1 MAHFEPFLIVT
12 MKFFSYFIILVFS
25 ASCSN
30 FYEFKSKTTEHELHR
45 VFEMN
50 LKDKK
55 VDFKAYNDYYF
66 DTINLSAV
74 YISKKELKQ
83 IKKLTAKANNS
94 QVLFLHN
101 YSPFYL
107 NIVGFYYP
115 NLYLNEII
123 PPKIKFTEEKLTNG
137 FLFNYEI
144 NNKLISDFYI
154 SQVKGVLRFIAIGGP
169 KHKNNIESYNGEIDY
184 VFYVLNQELFR
195 LKNN

>member
-1 MAHFEPFLIVT
+1 MKVFICFL
-12 MKFFSYFIILVFS
+12 FSIFII
-25 ASCSN
+25 SCSN
-30 FYEFKSKTTEHELHR
+30 FYEFKSQTTEHELHR
-45 VFEMN
+45 AFEMN

-74 YISKKELKQ
+74 YISKKQLNQ
-83 IKKLTAKANNS
+83 VKKLTVKANNS

-107 NIVGFYYP
+107 NIIGFYYP
-115 NLYLNEII
+115 DLYLNEVNL
-123 PPKIKFTEEKLTNG
+123 PKIEFTEQKLTNG
-137 FLFNYEI
+137 FCFNYEI
-144 NNKLISDFYI
+144 DKKLISDFYI
-154 SQVKGVLRFIAIGGP
+154 PQGKGVLRFISVGSP
-169 KHKNNIESYNGEIDY
+169 KHENNIESYQKEIDY